1 MKKIMVTGG
10 AGFIGSHLCKEL
22 LIKGHHVI
30 CVDNFHTGDVR
41 NIEEHIRC
49 SKFQVMNQDIT
60 YPFYV
65 AVDEIYNLA
74 CPASPKYYQENPV
87 ETIRTNVIGMANVLE
102 IAKRAGAKVVQ
113 ASTSEVYGCPQE
125 HPQKETYWGNVN
137 CVGPRSMYDEGKRCA
152 ESLCREYKIQ
162 HDVDVRIVRIFNTYG
177 PNMAIGDGRVISNF
191 IVACL
196 CENPLNIY
204 GKGKQT
210 RSFCYVDDTVRGL
223 MLMME
228 KRWEGFNCR
237 EPLIINIGNPEEEIT
252 IMGLAIKI
260 KEVIGST
267 RDVSC
272 HPALKDDPV
281 MRKPDISKAKQML
294 GWEPKISLE
303 DGLKRTIDYFSGVVK

>member
-177 PNMAIGDGRVISNF
+177 PNMAIGDGRVVSNF
-191 IVACL
+191 IVAAL
-196 CENPLNIY
+196 ADRDIKIY
-204 GKGKQT
+204 GNGEQT

-223 MLMME
+223 MLMMGRGPTE
-228 KRWEGFNCR
+228 K
-237 EPLIINIGNPEEEIT
+237 EPFIVNIGNPEEEIR
-252 IMGLAIKI
+252 IIDLARMIKRMI
-260 KEVIGST
+260 KTVKQCNIVYEA
-267 RDVSC
+267 D
-272 HPALKDDPV
+272 LQDDPI
-281 MRKPDISKAKQML
+281 MRKPDIGKAQRM
-294 GWEPKISLE
+294 GWEPLVRLE
-303 DGLKRTIDYFSGVVK
+303 NGLKETIAYFSGVVR